1 MPELLNRI
9 SAQLTEWWA
18 KFSNRQ
24 KIAIIATAAVAVAAL
39 AILVV
44 VLNQP
49 NYVLLEDELDTGA
62 VNERVALL
70 DGAGIPYR
78 VGDDAASIEVE
89 AAQLTAAKLAL
100 ASVGIVSAQD
110 MTYVE
115 AFNSDITTSN
125 STEALKHQLYA
136 QAELARGL
144 EDMLDVVD
152 EATVTIVVPDFNRAL
167 FEDQAESSASIYLK
181 LNDKVTDSMVEAIA
195 KSIANAVVGLET
207 ENISIIDSD
216 ARLLYDGES
225 MSGDFGGGISGAD
238 YKVNQEL
245 IVKNKVRQILLSG
258 GEYNEAMVAVELS
271 IDFDQLERTTEEH
284 TTQNGTSAGIIDSE
298 SSYESTSEN
307 TDTSGSP
314 GTDSNDATDT
324 LIGSSGNSSQEI
336 SEYQRDYVYDTTIT
350 KSIKAIGGVKY
361 DESAIT
367 VTLNKYV
374 WYDQELMEA
383 NNDPLLEGITWDQ
396 FKQQMINQGNVKID
410 TVDPDIERMVSNASN
425 IDNVVVVAYEVPK
438 LVDKVEP
445 VSLTSDY
452 LLIGIIV
459 MMILLLGYAVY
470 KGTEPVE
477 IKEIEPELS
486 VEDMLASTKKE
497 DELDKIEFDGK
508 SEARVQIE
516 EFVEKSPDAV
526 ALLLRNWLNEDWE

>member
-24 KIAIIATAAVAVAAL
+24 KIAIIATAAVAIAAL

-49 NYVLLEDELDTGA
+49 NYVLLEDELDTSA
-62 VNERVALL
+62 INERVALL
-70 DGAGIPYR
+70 DGADISYR
-78 VGDDAASIEVE
+78 VGNGATSIEVE

-100 ASVGIVSAQD
+100 ARVGIVSAQD

-125 STEALKHQLYA
+125 TTEALKHQLYA

-152 EATVTIVVPDFNRAL
+152 EATVTIVIPDFNRAL
-167 FEDQAESSASIYLK
+167 FEDQAESSASVYLK
-181 LNDKVTDSMVEAIA
+181 LNDKITDGMVAAIA
-195 KSIANAVVGLET
+195 KSIANAVVGLDT
-207 ENISIIDSD
+207 ANITIIDSD
-216 ARLLYDGES
+216 ARLLYDGEA

-245 IVKNKVRQILLSG
+245 IIKNKVRQILLSG
-258 GEYNEAMVAVELS
+258 GEYNEAMVAVELA
-271 IDFDQLERTTEEH
+271 IDFDQLEKTTEEH
-284 TTQNGTSAGIIDSE
+284 TTQDGTSTGIIGSE

-307 TDTSGSP
+307 TAVNGGP
-314 GTDSNDATDT
+314 GTDSNGATDT
-324 LIGSSGNSSQEI
+324 LVGDSGNSSQET

-374 WYDQELMEA
+374 WYNQELMEA
-383 NNDPLLEGITWDQ
+383 NNDPLLQGKTWEQ
-396 FKQQMINQGNVKID
+396 FKQEMDNQGNTKIA
-410 TVDPDIERMVSNASN
+410 TVDPDIERMIQNASN

-459 MMILLLGYAVY
+459 LMILLLGYAVY

-486 VEDMLASTKKE
+486 VEDMLVSTKKD
-497 DELDKIEFDGK
+497 DELESIEFDGK